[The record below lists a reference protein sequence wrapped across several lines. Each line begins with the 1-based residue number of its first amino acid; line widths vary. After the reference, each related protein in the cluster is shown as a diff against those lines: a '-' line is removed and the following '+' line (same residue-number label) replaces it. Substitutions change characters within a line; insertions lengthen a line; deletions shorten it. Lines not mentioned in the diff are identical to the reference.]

1 MRKTSMLVVALAL
14 ASAAAVLPRGAK
26 AQAISQ
32 EGKAGAYAVTLK
44 VLPAEAFVGKDAE
57 MVRDSGAKAIT
68 IGGPM
73 HPDHHLVAFIASSGK
88 PVEHARVSI
97 SYRRTGTKMPATK
110 WMKLPVARMHVKGKS
125 LATTHFGNNVRLAP
139 GDYEARVTV
148 NGKSAMFHFTLPGE
162 RKKK

>member
-14 ASAAAVLPRGAK
+14 ASAAVGLPRD
-26 AQAISQ
+26 AQAQAVSQ

-44 VLPAEAFVGKDAE
+44 VLPAESFAGKDAA
-57 MVRDSGAKAIT
+57 MMRDGGARAVLLRS
-68 IGGPM
+68 PE
-73 HPDHHLVAFIASSGK
+73 HPNHHMVAFIARDGK

-97 SYRRTGTKMPATK
+97 RYRRMGTRMRAGR
-110 WMKLPVARMHVKGKS
+110 WMTLPVARMHVRGKS

-148 NGKSAMFHFTLPGE
+148 DGHSALFRFTLPGE
-162 RKKK
+162 K